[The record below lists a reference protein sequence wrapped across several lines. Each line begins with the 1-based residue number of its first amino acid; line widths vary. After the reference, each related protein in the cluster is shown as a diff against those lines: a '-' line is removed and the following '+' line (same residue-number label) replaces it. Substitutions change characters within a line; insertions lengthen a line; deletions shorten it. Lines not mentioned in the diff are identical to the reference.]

1 MPKRDRDAYEDGKQT
16 QEQGGDWRDN
26 PHRPGTRDW
35 FAFEDG
41 RRDAGAKDVGP
52 GEGTPA
58 WG

>member
-1 MPKRDRDAYEDGKQT
+1 MPNDDETYEAGKQA
-16 QEQGGDWRDN
+16 QESGGSWRDN

-41 RRDAGAKDVGP
+41 RRDAEAKDVGP
-52 GEGTPA
+52 AEDTPA